1 MAGNNA
7 FSAYIYG
14 IDAPGGNTEI
24 AAAGGQ
30 LNGFSQAGVHFYP
43 TTAVRGNA
51 QVTCNAVI
59 EVLATGLNQKSTKY
73 YTDSTVATLVTAA
86 T

>member
-1 MAGNNA
+1 MAGNNH
-7 FSAYIYG
+7 FSAYVYG
-14 IDAPGGNTEI
+14 IDAAGGSTEI

-30 LNGFSQAGVHFYP
+30 LNSFPSAGTHFYP

-51 QVTCNAVI
+51 QVTCSAVI
-59 EVLATGLNQKSTKY
+59 ELLPTGLNQVSTKF
-73 YTDSTVATLVTAA
+73 YTDSTVATLNTAA